1 MTLSPFK
8 LVSLKNNTLKKLA
21 LTFCLLTSFSI
32 YSQNKYQA
40 NSVESFNSFLL
51 LANEQK
57 KLVLIDFVADWCGPC
72 KKMDR
77 ELWKSK
83 QFKELNY
90 MFIEVDIDVNS
101 VLSSRFRVSSIP
113 RVIIQ
118 VANTQNDILF
128 DQLGYSTKNEYLKK
142 LKYFNSF
149 DYSEL
154 YDSYDNFENMGDSYR
169 NLFFSDVS
177 KNNVFLKFSSKYFKK
192 AFKAK
197 ESNLNQ
203 LNLIYNQALL
213 GQHKKAKKKLA
224 KIKVVGKEFSNSEQ
238 EIIEKI
244 LIASN

>member
-1 MTLSPFK
+1 M
-8 LVSLKNNTLKKLA
+8 KKLA
-21 LTFCLLTSFSI
+21 LTFCLLTLFSI
-32 YSQNKYQA
+32 YSQSKYQA

-51 LANEQK
+51 LPNEQK

-83 QFKELNY
+83 EFKELNY

-142 LKYFNSF
+142 LQYFNSF

-169 NLFFSDVS
+169 NLFFSDVI

>member
-1 MTLSPFK
+1 M
-8 LVSLKNNTLKKLA
+8 KKLA
-21 LTFCLLTSFSI
+21 LTLCLLTLFSI
-32 YSQNKYQA
+32 YSQSKYQA

-83 QFKELNY
+83 EFKELNY

-142 LKYFNSF
+142 LQYFNSF

>member
-1 MTLSPFK
+1 M
-8 LVSLKNNTLKKLA
+8 KKLA
-21 LTFCLLTSFSI
+21 LTFCLLTLLSI
-32 YSQNKYQA
+32 YSQSKYQA

-83 QFKELNY
+83 EFKELNY

-142 LKYFNSF
+142 LQYFNSF

>member
-1 MTLSPFK
+1 MT
-8 LVSLKNNTLKKLA
+8 KNNTMKKLT

-32 YSQNKYQA
+32 YSQFKYQA
-40 NSVESFNSFLL
+40 NSIESFNSFLS
-51 LANEQK
+51 LANEQN

-72 KKMDR
+72 KKMDS

-83 QFKELNY
+83 EFKELNY

-118 VANTQNDILF
+118 VANTENDILF

-142 LKYFNSF
+142 LQYFNSF

-177 KNNVFLKFSSKYFKK
+177 KNNIFLKFSSKYFKK

-224 KIKVVGKEFSNSEQ
+224 KIKVVGKEFSNNEQ

>member
-1 MTLSPFK
+1 M
-8 LVSLKNNTLKKLA
+8 KKLA
-21 LTFCLLTSFSI
+21 LIFCLLISFSI
-32 YSQNKYQA
+32 YSQSKYQA

-83 QFKELNY
+83 EFKELNY

-142 LKYFNSF
+142 LQYFNSF

-154 YDSYDNFENMGDSYR
+154 YDSYDNSENMGDSYR

-177 KNNVFLKFSSKYFKK
+177 KNNIFLKFSSKYFKK
-192 AFKAK
+192 ALKAK

-224 KIKVVGKEFSNSEQ
+224 KIKVDGKEFSNNEQ

>member
-1 MTLSPFK
+1 MT
-8 LVSLKNNTLKKLA
+8 KNNTMKKLT
-21 LTFCLLTSFSI
+21 LFFCLLTSFSI
-32 YSQNKYQA
+32 YSQFKYQA
-40 NSVESFNSFLL
+40 NSIESFNSYLS
-51 LANEQK
+51 LAKEQN

-72 KKMDR
+72 KKMDS

-83 QFKELNY
+83 QFKELDY

-118 VANTQNDILF
+118 VANTENDILF
-128 DQLGYSTKNEYLKK
+128 DQLGYSTKNEYVKK
-142 LKYFNSF
+142 LQYLNSF

-154 YDSYDNFENMGDSYR
+154 YNSNADFENMGHSYR

-177 KNNVFLKFSSKYFKK
+177 KNNIFLKFSSKYFKK

-224 KIKVVGKEFSNSEQ
+224 KINIEGKEFSNTEH
-238 EIIEKI
+238 ELIEKI

>member
-1 MTLSPFK
+1 M
-8 LVSLKNNTLKKLA
+8 KKLA
-21 LTFCLLTSFSI
+21 LTFCLLTLFSI
-32 YSQNKYQA
+32 YSQSKYQA

-83 QFKELNY
+83 EFKELNY

-142 LKYFNSF
+142 LQYFNSF

-169 NLFFSDVS
+169 NLFFSDVI

>member
-1 MTLSPFK
+1 M
-8 LVSLKNNTLKKLA
+8 KKLT
-21 LTFCLLTSFSI
+21 LIFCLLTSFSI
-32 YSQNKYQA
+32 YSQFKYQA
-40 NSVESFNSFLL
+40 NSIESFNSFLS
-51 LANEQK
+51 LANEQN

-72 KKMDR
+72 KKMDS

-118 VANTQNDILF
+118 VANTENDILF

-142 LKYFNSF
+142 LQYLNSF

-154 YDSYDNFENMGDSYR
+154 YNSNGDFENMGQSYR

-177 KNNVFLKFSSKYFKK
+177 KNNTFLKFSSKYFKK

-224 KIKVVGKEFSNSEQ
+224 KINVDGEEFSNSEQ
-238 EIIEKI
+238 ELIEKI

>member
-1 MTLSPFK
+1 M
-8 LVSLKNNTLKKLA
+8 KKLA
-21 LTFCLLTSFSI
+21 LTFCLLTLFSI
-32 YSQNKYQA
+32 YSQSKYQA

-83 QFKELNY
+83 EFKELNY

-142 LKYFNSF
+142 LQYFNSF